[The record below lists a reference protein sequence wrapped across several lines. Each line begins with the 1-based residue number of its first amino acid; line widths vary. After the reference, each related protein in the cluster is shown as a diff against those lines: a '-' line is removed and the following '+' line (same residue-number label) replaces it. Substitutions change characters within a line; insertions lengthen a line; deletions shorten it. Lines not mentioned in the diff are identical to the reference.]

1 MKRVFPYFLFLLFVL
16 YFVVAH
22 PSHACFERN
31 PVTSF
36 KNPLQ
41 WGTLCIGSKN
51 IYDFSDEKAEQII
64 IPANLYLPKNIK
76 KPVPAIIMSHGAGG
90 IMGFHHKYKRRFLEE
105 GFAVLMIDHFRPR
118 GKILDNNFIDV
129 TAPMMVSDTVAAYN
143 ILKKH
148 PYISDEIGY
157 IGWSKGGIGTV
168 LLKDKRIL
176 QNFNLNEDSFKFMAG
191 IYTFCGFAFDEK
203 NISNT
208 PLLLISGTS
217 DSITP
222 AHLCK
227 NMSDNFKNEHNTR
240 YLELDKAHHGFDNY
254 AFYFGAYIPWQPV
267 ITDFSKNCIIKINN
281 SYESTNI
288 KETMKLNSKKNRT
301 TFMRKCTEKGA
312 YAAYSSKAASDAE
325 KALIEFIEIKF
336 SLK

>member
-1 MKRVFPYFLFLLFVL
+1 MGKVNSAKLNL
-16 YFVVAH
+16 
-22 PSHACFERN
+22 
-31 PVTSF
+31 
-36 KNPLQ
+36 
-41 WGTLCIGSKN
+41 
-51 IYDFSDEKAEQII
+51 EQQC
-64 IPANLYLPKNIK
+64 
-76 KPVPAIIMSHGAGG
+76 H
-90 IMGFHHKYKRRFLEE
+90 
-105 GFAVLMIDHFRPR
+105 
-118 GKILDNNFIDV
+118 
-129 TAPMMVSDTVAAYN
+129 
-143 ILKKH
+143 
-148 PYISDEIGY
+148 
-157 IGWSKGGIGTV
+157 
-168 LLKDKRIL
+168 
-176 QNFNLNEDSFKFMAG
+176 
-191 IYTFCGFAFDEK
+191 EK

-301 TFMRKCTEKGA
+301 TFMKK
-312 YAAYSSKAASDAE
+312 
-325 KALIEFIEIKF
+325 
-336 SLK
+336 